1 MKKGSVL
8 LIYSI
13 LLSLLLACNSGK
25 TKQNTEDAGTNVE
38 YKIAKNYFIK
48 NDVDG
53 AIPDKITAQSEFEKY
68 FGMAATMDP
77 EGTPTPIDFSK
88 EYVIVA
94 DYGVTVRDVIL
105 NPASL
110 TLKEG
115 VLNLEYKA
123 EEGEE
128 QGFTSRPFLLIV
140 VANATQGEVTLCQV
154 KSGN

>member
-1 MKKGSVL
+1 MLFICIVLLSVL
-8 LIYSI
+8 S
-13 LLSLLLACNSGK
+13 ACNSGK
-25 TKQNTEDAGTNVE
+25 TEQKTEIVATNVE

-48 NDVDG
+48 NDVNG
-53 AIPDKITAQSEFEKY
+53 VVPDKITTQSEFEKY
-68 FGMAATMDP
+68 FGMATTMGPD
-77 EGTPTPIDFSK
+77 GTPTPIDFSK

-94 DYGVTVRDVIL
+94 DYNPSVRDVIL
-105 NPASL
+105 SPASL

-128 QGFTSRPFLLIV
+128 SGFTSRPFLMII
-140 VANATQGEVTLCQV
+140 VANGIQGEVTLSQV